1 MTAEASEAGSLGD
14 LAADG
19 ERPLN
24 IALLTYKGNPFCGG
38 QGVYVR
44 HLSRELAR
52 LGHRVEVIGSQPY
65 PVLDVLDGRGP
76 DPVLTELPSLDLYRH
91 PDPFRNPGRDE
102 YRDWIDALEVAT
114 MWTGGFPEPLT
125 FSLRARR
132 QLRARSGEFDVVH
145 DNQTLGYGLLGDIG
159 APLVTTIHHPITVD
173 RQLELDAADGISRR
187 MSVRRWYGFT
197 RMQKRVARRLPS
209 VLTVSGTSR
218 QEIVEHLGVRDE
230 RIHVV
235 HIGAD
240 TDLFSPD
247 PAVRQVPGR
256 IVTTSS
262 ADVPLKGLVFLV
274 EALAKVRTE
283 HPAAHLVV
291 VGKRAEDGPVAQL
304 IERYGLE
311 DAIEFVKGIS
321 DAELV
326 DLVRSAEVAC
336 VPSLY
341 EGFSLPAAEAMATGT
356 PLVATTGGAIPEV
369 AGPDD
374 ETCLAVPPGD
384 AGALA
389 AGLSRLL
396 SDPELRARLGRAG
409 RERVLNHFTW
419 ARAAEG
425 TVAHYREAIARSAAA
440 RGGRS
445 APAAPAGS
453 ASATLAGSA
462 APAGSMTATPAG
474 SSTATPADSTAAALA
489 GSASA
494 TLAGSMTATP
504 AGSSTATPAGST
516 AAALAGSASATL
528 AGSAIATPAGSSTV
542 TPARSSTVTPAGSAP
557 AAPARSSTVTPARS
571 ATPVPGR
578 SAIPAAGPSATPVP
592 GRSAP
597 PAAGPSAGP
606 TAGPSVTPVPDPSA
620 RPTSGPSAGPTAGR
634 SVTPVA
640 GRSVSSVP
648 GRSLGPTVGQ
658 FAAPAAGSSAAPA
671 AARSATS
678 APGHPV
684 GLTAGLSATPVP
696 DPSAEPTA
704 GPPVPPAG
712 GRSVVSGEVGADPGA
727 AAVCDPPLENTD
739 RESRTPC

>member
-1 MTAEASEAGSLGD
+1 MTAEASQAGPQGD

-19 ERPLN
+19 ERPLH

-65 PVLDVLDGRGP
+65 PVLDEDAEYAGSLS
-76 DPVLTELPSLDLYRH
+76 LTELPSLDLYRS
-91 PDPFRNPGRDE
+91 PDPFRTPARDE

-132 QLRARSGEFDVVH
+132 HLRARRGEFDVVH
-145 DNQTLGYGLLGDIG
+145 DNQTLGYGLLGDLG
-159 APLVTTIHHPITVD
+159 APLVTTVHHPITVD
-173 RQLELDAADGISRR
+173 RQLELDAAQNWQQRLSK
-187 MSVRRWYGFT
+187 RRWYAFT

-218 QEIVEHLGVRDE
+218 QEIVDHLGVRDD

-247 PAVRQVPGR
+247 PSVPVVPGR

-291 VGKRAEDGPVAQL
+291 VGKRPAGGPVAQA

-311 DAIEFVKGIS
+311 GSVDFVKGIS

-356 PLVATTGGAIPEV
+356 PLLATTGGAIPEV
-369 AGPDD
+369 AGRDG

-384 AGALA
+384 PGALA
-389 AGLSRLL
+389 AGLGRLL
-396 SDPELRARLGRAG
+396 SDAGLRERLGRAG
-409 RERVLNHFTW
+409 RERVLARFTW

-425 TVAHYREAIARSAAA
+425 TVARYREAIGGQGAAQPS
-440 RGGRS
+440 R
-445 APAAPAGS
+445 AAG
-453 ASATLAGSA
+453 ASVPPVA
-462 APAGSMTATPAG
+462 AVPSLTA
-474 SSTATPADSTAAALA
+474 
-489 GSASA
+489 
-494 TLAGSMTATP
+494 
-504 AGSSTATPAGST
+504 
-516 AAALAGSASATL
+516 
-528 AGSAIATPAGSSTV
+528 
-542 TPARSSTVTPAGSAP
+542 
-557 AAPARSSTVTPARS
+557 
-571 ATPVPGR
+571 ATPV
-578 SAIPAAGPSATPVP
+578 
-592 GRSAP
+592 
-597 PAAGPSAGP
+597 
-606 TAGPSVTPVPDPSA
+606 
-620 RPTSGPSAGPTAGR
+620 
-634 SVTPVA
+634 
-640 GRSVSSVP
+640 
-648 GRSLGPTVGQ
+648 
-658 FAAPAAGSSAAPA
+658 
-671 AARSATS
+671 
-678 APGHPV
+678 
-684 GLTAGLSATPVP
+684 
-696 DPSAEPTA
+696 EPH
-704 GPPVPPAG
+704 
-712 GRSVVSGEVGADPGA
+712 AD
-727 AAVCDPPLENTD
+727 T
-739 RESRTPC
+739 ESRATC

>member
-1 MTAEASEAGSLGD
+1 MTAEASRTGPRPEP
-14 LAADG
+14 AADG
-19 ERPLN
+19 LRPLR

-65 PVLDVLDGRGP
+65 PVLDDGP
-76 DPVLTELPSLDLYRH
+76 DHGLGDRLSLTELPSLDLYRQ
-91 PDPFRNPGRDE
+91 PDPFRTPKRDE
-102 YRDWIDALEVAT
+102 YRDWIDALEVGT

-132 QLRARSGEFDVVH
+132 HLRARRGDFDVVH
-145 DNQTLGYGLLGDIG
+145 DNQTLGYGLLGDVG

-173 RQLELDAADGISRR
+173 RQLELDAADGWKRR
-187 MSVRRWYGFT
+187 YSVRRWYAFT

-218 QEIVEHLGVRDE
+218 QEIVDHLGVRGD
-230 RIHVV
+230 RVHVV

-247 PAVRQVPGR
+247 PSVPKVPGR

-283 HPAAHLVV
+283 QPAAHLVV
-291 VGKRAEDGPVAQL
+291 VGKRPAEGPVAQA

-311 DAIEFVKGIS
+311 GAVDFVKGIT

-356 PLVATTGGAIPEV
+356 ALLATTGGAVPEV
-369 AGPDD
+369 AGPDG

-396 SDPELRARLGRAG
+396 GDRELRARLGTAG
-409 RERVLNHFTW
+409 RARVLRHFTW

-425 TVAHYREAIARSAAA
+425 TAARYREAI
-440 RGGRS
+440 
-445 APAAPAGS
+445 
-453 ASATLAGSA
+453 
-462 APAGSMTATPAG
+462 
-474 SSTATPADSTAAALA
+474 
-489 GSASA
+489 
-494 TLAGSMTATP
+494 
-504 AGSSTATPAGST
+504 
-516 AAALAGSASATL
+516 
-528 AGSAIATPAGSSTV
+528 
-542 TPARSSTVTPAGSAP
+542 
-557 AAPARSSTVTPARS
+557 
-571 ATPVPGR
+571 
-578 SAIPAAGPSATPVP
+578 GPSATAP
-592 GRSAP
+592 GA
-597 PAAGPSAGP
+597 
-606 TAGPSVTPVPDPSA
+606 T
-620 RPTSGPSAGPTAGR
+620 
-634 SVTPVA
+634 
-640 GRSVSSVP
+640 
-648 GRSLGPTVGQ
+648 
-658 FAAPAAGSSAAPA
+658 PA
-671 AARSATS
+671 AAPTGDRGAHRDTS
-678 APGHPV
+678 DTGVYP
-684 GLTAGLSATPVP
+684 
-696 DPSAEPTA
+696 
-704 GPPVPPAG
+704 
-712 GRSVVSGEVGADPGA
+712 
-727 AAVCDPPLENTD
+727 
-739 RESRTPC
+739 ESRATC

>member
-1 MTAEASEAGSLGD
+1 MTAEAMEAGPGEGA
-14 LAADG
+14 AADG
-19 ERPLN
+19 DRPLR

-65 PVLDVLDGRGP
+65 PVLDEGLP
-76 DPVLTELPSLDLYRH
+76 ELSLTELPSLDLYRQ
-91 PDPFRNPGRDE
+91 PDPFRTPKRQE
-102 YRDWIDALEVAT
+102 FRDWVDALEVGT

-132 QLRARSGEFDVVH
+132 HLRARRGEFDVVH
-145 DNQTLGYGLLGDIG
+145 DNQTLGYGLLGDVG

-173 RQLELDAADGISRR
+173 RQLELDAAEGWQRR
-187 MSVRRWYGFT
+187 ASVRRWYSFT

-218 QEIVEHLGVRDE
+218 QEIVDHLGVAQD

-283 HPAAHLVV
+283 HPGAHLVV
-291 VGKRAEDGPVAQL
+291 VGKRAEDGPVAQA

-311 DAIEFVKGIS
+311 GAVEFVKGIS

-369 AGPDD
+369 AGPDG

-384 AGALA
+384 SGALA

-396 SDPELRARLGRAG
+396 GDPELRVRLGVAG
-409 RERVLNHFTW
+409 RERVLERFTW

-425 TVAHYREAIARSAAA
+425 TVAQYREAMAGSAGAAARRSAGDDFRRSTAGNRSAPTPPDRSAAIKGA
-440 RGGRS
+440 E
-445 APAAPAGS
+445 APAPDAPEE
-453 ASATLAGSA
+453 L
-462 APAGSMTATPAG
+462 
-474 SSTATPADSTAAALA
+474 
-489 GSASA
+489 
-494 TLAGSMTATP
+494 
-504 AGSSTATPAGST
+504 
-516 AAALAGSASATL
+516 
-528 AGSAIATPAGSSTV
+528 V
-542 TPARSSTVTPAGSAP
+542 
-557 AAPARSSTVTPARS
+557 
-571 ATPVPGR
+571 
-578 SAIPAAGPSATPVP
+578 
-592 GRSAP
+592 
-597 PAAGPSAGP
+597 
-606 TAGPSVTPVPDPSA
+606 
-620 RPTSGPSAGPTAGR
+620 
-634 SVTPVA
+634 VA
-640 GRSVSSVP
+640 
-648 GRSLGPTVGQ
+648 
-658 FAAPAAGSSAAPA
+658 
-671 AARSATS
+671 
-678 APGHPV
+678 
-684 GLTAGLSATPVP
+684 
-696 DPSAEPTA
+696 
-704 GPPVPPAG
+704 
-712 GRSVVSGEVGADPGA
+712 
-727 AAVCDPPLENTD
+727 N
-739 RESRTPC
+739 RESRATC

>member
-1 MTAEASEAGSLGD
+1 MTAEASEAGHHAGP
-14 LAADG
+14 AADG
-19 ERPLN
+19 GPPLN

-65 PVLDVLDGRGP
+65 PVLDEDAVPDAGP
-76 DPVLTELPSLDLYRH
+76 GGLSLTELPSLDLYRQ
-91 PDPFRNPGRDE
+91 PDPFRTPARDE

-132 QLRARSGEFDVVH
+132 HLRARRGEFDVVH
-145 DNQTLGYGLLGDIG
+145 DNQTLGYGLLGEVG

-173 RQLELDAADGISRR
+173 RQLELDAAEGWQRR
-187 MSVRRWYGFT
+187 MSVRRWYAFT

-218 QEIVEHLGVRDE
+218 QEIVDHLGVRGD

-247 PAVRQVPGR
+247 PSVARIPGR

-291 VGKRAEDGPVAQL
+291 VGKRPTEGPVAQAV
-304 IERYGLE
+304 ERYGL
-311 DAIEFVKGIS
+311 DGAVDFVKGIS

-369 AGPDD
+369 AGPDG
-374 ETCLAVPPGD
+374 ETCLAVPTGD

-389 AGLSRLL
+389 AALNRLL
-396 SDPELRARLGRAG
+396 GDPDLRARLGHAG
-409 RERVLNHFTW
+409 RERVLRRFTW
-419 ARAAEG
+419 AKAAEG
-425 TVAHYREAIARSAAA
+425 TVAHYREAIARAEGRPAGAAA
-440 RGGRS
+440 RTAPR
-445 APAAPAGS
+445 AVPAADHTADRVVDAHEAVEEAVEANRES
-453 ASATLAGSA
+453 A
-462 APAGSMTATPAG
+462 
-474 SSTATPADSTAAALA
+474 
-489 GSASA
+489 
-494 TLAGSMTATP
+494 
-504 AGSSTATPAGST
+504 
-516 AAALAGSASATL
+516 
-528 AGSAIATPAGSSTV
+528 
-542 TPARSSTVTPAGSAP
+542 
-557 AAPARSSTVTPARS
+557 
-571 ATPVPGR
+571 
-578 SAIPAAGPSATPVP
+578 
-592 GRSAP
+592 
-597 PAAGPSAGP
+597 
-606 TAGPSVTPVPDPSA
+606 
-620 RPTSGPSAGPTAGR
+620 
-634 SVTPVA
+634 
-640 GRSVSSVP
+640 
-648 GRSLGPTVGQ
+648 
-658 FAAPAAGSSAAPA
+658 
-671 AARSATS
+671 
-678 APGHPV
+678 
-684 GLTAGLSATPVP
+684 
-696 DPSAEPTA
+696 
-704 GPPVPPAG
+704 
-712 GRSVVSGEVGADPGA
+712 
-727 AAVCDPPLENTD
+727 D
-739 RESRTPC
+739 RESRATC